1 MLVATFALF
10 KSVPT
15 ALAPKEDQGYIMVM
29 PILQDAASL
38 QRTEA
43 VSKQITD
50 ALAEAPGRRPGH
62 GVLRTRRDDVHDAH
76 ERRHCAGSA

>member
-1 MLVATFALF
+1 MIAA
-10 KSVPT
+10 

-50 ALAEAPGRRPGH
+50 ALLQNPGGRPGH
-62 GVLRTRRDDVHDAH
+62 DVLRVWT
-76 ERRHCAGSA
+76 E